1 MPLGP
6 CGLALGLFLWLFEY
20 SPVLNGVR
28 LYWHATR
35 DGDTGSGRQGSL
47 SDDIYELQF
56 EDEHRAGRNGAD
68 ATVTVAQLARHV

>member
-1 MPLGP
+1 MPRP
-6 CGLALGLFLWLFEY
+6 PPVAALGLGTWQFELL
-20 SPVLNGVR
+20 SPVLNGVLAR
-28 LYWHATR
+28 YHR

-47 SDDIYELQF
+47 SDDVYELQF